1 MYSPPIRSA
10 GRSITRLLPC
20 WTASI
25 LATVIL
31 TMLAPPAKAVAQRA
45 IVLEIDDA
53 IGPAIADYVVRELR
67 TVSRSDAGLIVLRAY
82 EISRGYHGARS
93 KPRGSP
99 KDRSPDR
106 R

>member
-1 MYSPPIRSA
+1 MYSPPIRPA

-53 IGPAIADYVVRELR
+53 IGPAVATTSY
-67 TVSRSDAGLIVLRAY
+67 ANFGLY
-82 EISRGYHGARS
+82 PEAR
-93 KPRGSP
+93 PA
-99 KDRSPDR
+99 
-106 R
+106 